1 MALEFNQLRPINFN
15 DFAYIFM
22 RPSWSINSH
31 QNSTSWEYSAYTL
44 NKKDLFYALKVK
56 RS

>member
-44 NKKDLFYALKVK
+44 NKKDLFYVLKVK